1 MLSFDDIVR
10 FSIDIVGLAS
20 VETDLLV
27 VSPIPCNACL
37 ASDVDMKIGLIVLDT
52 LRYDTALSEMS
63 TIQRHADHAFSN
75 LYSTSRWTVPA
86 HGSLFTGLY
95 PGEVGTTS
103 ENRSLDTDIQTIAER
118 FVSAGYATY
127 CLSNNIHIDPF
138 FGFTRGFESFTR
150 GPALEDRPSD
160 RDQDFDWDTLF
171 SKLDDGHTRYFQ
183 AVKEIVLSD
192 APTIST
198 LKTGIQMARAPPV
211 NQETNDITWFLDE
224 FGPIASSPPDDIFL
238 FANLMPTHY
247 PYDPPPGYCEYE
259 SLDVPPL
266 ELTLRDE
273 PVTDEEHERHLR
285 NYEGAA
291 RYLDDELPQV
301 IDAID
306 WDVLFVLGDHGELFG
321 EHDIRGHEYGMYEE
335 LVHVPALAF
344 GNTIPEGETNA
355 VASLLDVHRTLL
367 ELADIEPGDHVRGK
381 NLFELSEQDD
391 RAVYAE
397 SVGCGQYDP
406 DAKGT
411 GAKVPASWGEE
422 HYMLR
427 TNDAMFVH
435 DKDGERTID
444 PTGGSEV
451 EGLDLRERVK
461 QLRDGLENYAGEGT
475 VDDEVP
481 DEIEDRL
488 EHLGYK

>member
-1 MLSFDDIVR
+1 MK
-10 FSIDIVGLAS
+10 VGL
-20 VETDLLV
+20 V
-27 VSPIPCNACL
+27 
-37 ASDVDMKIGLIVLDT
+37 VLDT
-52 LRYDTALSEMS
+52 LRYDTSLAELK
-63 TIQRHADHAFSN
+63 TLQRRANHQFTN

-95 PGEVGTTS
+95 PTEAETTS
-103 ENRSLDTDIQTIAER
+103 EDRYLDTSVPTLAEQFSDAR
-118 FVSAGYATY
+118 YATY

-138 FGFTRGFESFTR
+138 FGFTQGFESFTR
-150 GPALEDRPSD
+150 GPALQDRPSD
-160 RDQDFDWDTLF
+160 RDQEFDWDALF
-171 SKLDDGHTRYFQ
+171 SRLGSGHTRYVQ
-183 AVKEIVLSD
+183 AIKEIMVSD
-192 APTIST
+192 APTFPT
-198 LKTGIQMARAPPV
+198 LKTGVQMARAPPV
-211 NQETNDITWFLDE
+211 NQATNDISWFLDE
-224 FGPIASSPPDDIFL
+224 FETIAGSSPEDLFL

-247 PYDPPPGYCEYE
+247 PYDPPEGYCDYE
-259 SLDVPPL
+259 PLDTDPL
-266 ELTLRDE
+266 DLTLRNE

-285 NYEGAA
+285 NYEGAV

-301 IDAID
+301 INAID
-306 WDVLFVLGDHGELFG
+306 WDALFIIGDHGELFG
-321 EHDIRGHEYGMYEE
+321 EHGIRGHEYGMYEE

-344 GNTIPEGETNA
+344 GNAIPEGETNA
-355 VASLLDVHRTLL
+355 VASLIDVHRTLL
-367 ELADIEPGDHVRGK
+367 ELADIKFSDHVRGE
-381 NLFELSEQDD
+381 NLFELSENDD

-444 PTGGSEV
+444 ATDGSEV
-451 EGLDLRERVK
+451 ESLDLRERVEE
-461 QLRDGLENYAGEGT
+461 LRDGLGNYAGEGS
-475 VDDEVP
+475 VEDEVP